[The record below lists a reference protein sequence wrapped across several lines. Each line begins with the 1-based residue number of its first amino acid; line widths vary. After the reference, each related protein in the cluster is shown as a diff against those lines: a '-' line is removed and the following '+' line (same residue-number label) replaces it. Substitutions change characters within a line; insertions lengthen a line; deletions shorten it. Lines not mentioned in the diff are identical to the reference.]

1 MECLLR
7 MTYLEL
13 HQPLLKHCF
22 LDFSPKHSEI
32 QIWGWRLGSQG
43 GQPTSW
49 HQVLSGI
56 ETCLLGPLPAKTAPT
71 LLKLTGAVPPQSVCG
86 AGQQGLVRG
95 WGGIY
100 LKALKKKKICD
111 QTNIA
116 PDEVIL
122 FQLYSGNSGQSR
134 GGPEAALTNSSPRGS
149 KPQGQGHRVDFL
161 WGQDETSGSIA
172 QLRFLLEASHGV
184 G

>member
-1 MECLLR
+1 MRVWGRRWGILKRLRGNEGRETCTLCRVVCGKPRVECLLR

-13 HQPLLKHCF
+13 HQLLLKHCF
-22 LDFSPKHSEI
+22 LDFSPKLSEI

-100 LKALKKKKICD
+100 LKALKKKKSVTR
-111 QTNIA
+111 QT
-116 PDEVIL
+116 
-122 FQLYSGNSGQSR
+122 
-134 GGPEAALTNSSPRGS
+134 
-149 KPQGQGHRVDFL
+149 
-161 WGQDETSGSIA
+161 
-172 QLRFLLEASHGV
+172 
-184 G
+184 